1 MIRIRQSKD
10 RGHTQLDWLSS
21 YHTFSFGTYNNP
33 QFLGVRDLLV
43 VNEDVVL
50 PGKGFGRHAHKDM
63 EIISYV
69 VKGQLTHQDSLQ
81 NTMVLRAGDVQR
93 MTAGTGVFHSEM
105 NGSLIES
112 VHFLQMWVLPE
123 KQGLSPEYE
132 QKHFSLDQKKNQFRL
147 MVSPSG
153 EEGSLKIHQDVWV
166 YGSCLEENQSL
177 QFSLRLGRYLWLQLI
192 EGSLLFNKN
201 QMQSGDGA
209 FVSDETAI
217 FLQAQKSCE
226 FVMFDLR

>member
-1 MIRIRQSKD
+1 MICMRRSKD
-10 RGHTQLDWLSS
+10 RGQTQLDWLSS

-33 QFLGVRDLLV
+33 EFLGFSDLV
-43 VNEDVVL
+43 VINEDTVL

-69 VKGQLTHQDSLQ
+69 VTGQLTHQDSLQ
-81 NTMVLRAGDVQR
+81 NTMVLQAGDVQR

-105 NGSLIES
+105 NASLIES

-123 KQGLSPEYE
+123 KQGLKPEYE

-153 EEGSLKIHQDVWV
+153 EEDSLKIHQDVWV
-166 YGSCLEENQSL
+166 YSSCLEENQSL
-177 QFSLRLGRYLWLQLI
+177 RFSLRSGRHLWLQLI

-201 QMQSGDGA
+201 QMSSGDGA